1 MFSERI
7 IDERTVNLSKEEFLK
22 NTVKPLKAVF
32 MVDQKR
38 SYLGGQRQNRKTL
51 PSPRKIRT

>member
-7 IDERTVNLSKEEFLK
+7 IDERTVIYLKKNFLK

-32 MVDQKR
+32 MVDQK
-38 SYLGGQRQNRKTL
+38 
-51 PSPRKIRT
+51 KIVPGRAKAEPENSTKSAKN